1 MLYLSL
7 NAPASVALKNEAEV
21 SAVKRYHEAKR
32 LRLGKT
38 KRKKLEQGITRLM
51 DEWEGGTGPLHEKL
65 SELADFF
72 EGKPEDIDFPFGAGQ
87 SSNLDTRYCVAQAR
101 TLRASFIRAVF
112 GDPIIFTA
120 KNTPGAKRSKELND
134 IESAVNWAAFED
146 TNAAESLKETLI
158 PGFRDGL
165 ALVHGEWE
173 RRVELGTDYKVY
185 QTAEDFMADYPDAKA
200 AGLSDEEFENA
211 VGYLATFPNEVHV
224 EYETEFV
231 AQNGP
236 RFRCF
241 PLYRFIWAPLFAK
254 EMRDLELY
262 GYHFKQSG
270 LAFDGDAA
278 SGYYDEE
285 AVEKARKTSGQEH
298 SLRDD
303 DESRDLLDGI
313 DSSGTEDATYQ
324 LAKLVFVADLD
335 KDGTPERYSVI
346 WDVDAKCA
354 LRIEPYCL
362 RRNVPNIVAFRL
374 SRRNGRFIGDSILK
388 DGLDLYRELNA
399 LHRHRSNVRR
409 LTDSVTLMLP
419 MSLKEDADL
428 GAEYAF
434 FKPGM
439 TLWIPDAMFT
449 SGKTPAQL
457 ALQNLSRTNDS
468 MDEEQLVMRYL
479 DMESG
484 ITQGQSG
491 RETSIDPSAPA
502 SKTRM
507 LLARAD
513 LRVDDL
519 VAEWANSIPD
529 FVDLLRGLYAAN
541 APSKMA
547 YMARAKGELTEKEV
561 PMEIVADPKIRF
573 ALKSSRYES
582 QPETEMNKIMGL
594 MVSALKLQFPAQAKP
609 EMLPALWDDYVVASR
624 TADPDRFLIGH
635 ESQAGGAGGIPPQ
648 LQQALAQLLGGMNA
662 NAKATSPQ
670 NPQRPGQPP
679 VNGSRLPLRGPSE
692 V

>member
-7 NAPASVALKNEAEV
+7 NEPASVALKNEADV
-21 SAVKRYHEAKR
+21 AAVKRYHEAKR

-38 KRKKLEQGITRLM
+38 KRKRLEQGIARLM
-51 DEWEGGTGPLHEKL
+51 EEWEGGTGPLHEKL

-101 TLRASFIRAVF
+101 TLRASFVRAVF
-112 GDPIIFTA
+112 GDPMLFTA
-120 KNTPGAKRSKELND
+120 KNTPGSKRTKELNEVENA
-134 IESAVNWAAFED
+134 INWAAFED
-146 TNAAESLKETLI
+146 TNAAESLKETII
-158 PGFRDGL
+158 PAFRDGL

-173 RRVELGTDYKVY
+173 RRVERATDYKVY
-185 QTAEDFMADYPDAKA
+185 QTAEDFLADYPDHTA
-200 AGLSDEEFENA
+200 AGISEDEFEQA
-211 VGYLATFPNEVHV
+211 VGYLTGYPNEVHV

-231 AQNGP
+231 ASNGP

-262 GYHFKQSG
+262 GYYLKQSG
-270 LAFDGDAA
+270 LSFEQDAA
-278 SGYYDEE
+278 SGYYDED
-285 AVEKARKTSGQEH
+285 AVEKSRKESSQEH
-298 SLRDD
+298 SLRDED
-303 DESRDLLDGI
+303 DSRDMLDGI
-313 DSSGTEDATYQ
+313 DASGSDDATYQ
-324 LAKLVFVADLD
+324 IAKLVYCADLD
-335 KDGTPERYSVI
+335 KDGIPERYSVI

-354 LRIEPYCL
+354 LRIEQYGL
-362 RRNVPNIVAFRL
+362 RRNVANIVPFRL

-388 DGLDLYRELNA
+388 DGLDLYRELNS

-419 MSLKEDADL
+419 SSLKEDADL

-434 FKPGM
+434 FRPGM
-439 TLWIPDAMFT
+439 TLWIPDSLFT
-449 SGKTPAQL
+449 AGKTPAQL

-491 RETSIDPSAPA
+491 RETSADPSAPA
-502 SKTRM
+502 AKTRM

-519 VAEWANSIPD
+519 AAEWSNSIPD
-529 FVDLLRGLYAAN
+529 FADLLRGLYAAN

-547 YMARAKGELTEKEV
+547 YMARAKGELVEKAV
-561 PMEIVADPKIRF
+561 PLDVVADPAIRF
-573 ALKSSRYES
+573 ALKTSRYES
-582 QPETEMNKIMGL
+582 NPETEMNRIMGL
-594 MVSALKLQFPAQAKP
+594 IVSALKLGFPAQAKP
-609 EMLPALWDDYVVASR
+609 DMLAALWDDYVVASR
-624 TADPDRFLIGH
+624 TADPDRFLIGN
-635 ESQAGGAGGIPPQ
+635 EQGMSNPQ
-648 LQQALAQLLGGMNA
+648 LQQALAMLTGGVQPNA
-662 NAKATSPQ
+662 PQ
-670 NPQRPGQPP
+670 APAPNKVTQRQGQPP
-679 VNGSRLPLRGPSE
+679 VNGSRRALTGPAE